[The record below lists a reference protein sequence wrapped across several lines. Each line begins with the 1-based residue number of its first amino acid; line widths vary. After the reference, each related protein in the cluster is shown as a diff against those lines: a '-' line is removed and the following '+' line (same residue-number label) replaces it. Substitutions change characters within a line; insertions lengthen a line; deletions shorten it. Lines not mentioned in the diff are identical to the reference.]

1 MTYLPACT
9 NPILMAEPFYLESA
23 IKRVIKANADNF
35 DTQGLSDEMEQQLSR
50 KVNPKAYNIYPQGRR
65 IIGVLDPIPER
76 VGHIALPEE
85 YRAREKMGAG
95 IVMSVG
101 PEVGQPAPFPGAP
114 MLKDPQDLLYEHV
127 VFGMHAGNVLRL
139 DMMDNAYHSGI
150 IVMTDRDIWAI
161 DKPNVYLEQN
171 PHGRVELES

>member
-1 MTYLPACT
+1 MPSVIK
-9 NPILMAEPFYLESA
+9 PVMHQLMAEPSKLEEA
-23 IKRVIKANADNF
+23 IHRVIRANADNF
-35 DTQGLSDEMEQQLSR
+35 DTQGLSIEMEQQLSR

-65 IIGVLDPIPER
+65 IIVVLDPIPDR

-85 YRAREKMGAG
+85 YRSREKMGAG
-95 IVMSVG
+95 IVMAVG

-114 MLKDPQDLLYEHV
+114 ILEKPQDLLYAHA

-150 IVMTDRDIWAI
+150 IVMTDRDIWGI
-161 DKPNVYLEQN
+161 EEQ
-171 PHGRVELES
+171 S